1 MDFTPR
7 SRISIY
13 NQTLIRVARLLLLAF
28 LPQPHAFFMTDLSMD
43 LMQHPNVTKSVH
55 KDRVRYTVANQ
66 LCHRLN
72 LCTTGGHRLVICL
85 LYIRNRDID
94 PARFWVVRSGSDQM
108 EIRVLVQK
116 MEANAVQI
124 EDDFIF
130 ALRKIGHLD
139 ALDLKNLFIQIQCF

>member
-28 LPQPHAFFMTDLSMD
+28 FPQPHAFFMTDLFMD
-43 LMQHPNVTKSVH
+43 LMQHPYITKSVH
-55 KDRVRYTVANQ
+55 KNSVRYTVANQ

-85 LYIRNRDID
+85 LYIWNRDID
-94 PARFWVVRSGSDQM
+94 PARLGVVRSGSNQM
-108 EIRVLVQK
+108 EVRVLVQK
-116 MEANAVQI
+116 METNTVQT

-130 ALRKIGHLD
+130 TLRKIGHLD
-139 ALDLKNLFIQIQCF
+139 ALDLKNLFIQFQCF